1 MAVSGFST
9 QEDEAEA
16 VVLAEIWAWNLEAH
30 LQEEVDALVQA
41 VEEDHHLREERE
53 ERYAANR
60 RE

>member
-1 MAVSGFST
+1 MAENGIST

-16 VVLAEIWAWNLEAH
+16 FVQAEIWASNLEAH

-41 VEEDHHLREERE
+41 AEEGHHLREEG
-53 ERYAANR
+53 YAANR